1 MLLQEFEHAIKH
13 LGANGPTISVD
24 ARDLADLGVRPLVD
38 EALATLDLS
47 RDDTD
52 WIAPDEAQTNA
63 ADLLRRW
70 AESIATR
77 NLPGNNEPSKR

>member
-63 ADLLRRW
+63 ADLLRWW

-77 NLPGNNEPSKR
+77 NLPGNDEPSKR